1 MKGNIHVLTQD
12 IFHIHHKY
20 TFFSDAKIFLLQ
32 SNSSILKLHSE
43 FVQTPKHRYFKTAFT
58 QKSHRNHTKITQKS
72 QHVSCKQPKS
82 VSSPII
88 LYLVTN
94 FKRFWVQETAGG
106 SSGDYITAGFPKRWK
121 RQQINH
127 EAFRNPW
134 LKRVV
139 QNFQIRTRLVN
150 VLKCQDT
157 VKHQFTTIY
166 RIAVSLILHCR
177 SHLLQKHHCRVSWCQ
192 PGQPYLGSQ
201 YYY

>member
-1 MKGNIHVLTQD
+1 MKGNIHVLTQY

-20 TFFSDAKIFLLQ
+20 TFFSDEKIFLLQ

-58 QKSHRNHTKITQKS
+58 QKSHRNHSMSLANTACLRDI
-72 QHVSCKQPKS
+72 VSCKQPKS

-88 LYLVTN
+88 SYLVTN
-94 FKRFWVQETAGG
+94 FKRFWVQETACG

-127 EAFRNPW
+127 EAFRTPW
-134 LKRVV
+134 LKRVL

-150 VLKCQDT
+150 VLKCQ
-157 VKHQFTTIY
+157 FTAPLFTAL
-166 RIAVSLILHCR
+166 RLV
-177 SHLLQKHHCRVSWCQ
+177 
-192 PGQPYLGSQ
+192 
-201 YYY
+201 